1 MKCLMK
7 CVCVYPARSCWRGEF
22 NGGPALSSYSVH
34 VGCRR
39 LFQLGSAEKN
49 MFVALYEKMTLTM
62 EETEKLKPDFLEVAR
77 VVW

>member
-1 MKCLMK
+1 MREVSTHIIPLC
-7 CVCVYPARSCWRGEF
+7 A
-22 NGGPALSSYSVH
+22 
-34 VGCRR
+34 GCRR
-39 LFQLGSAEKN
+39 LFQLTSAEKS